1 MSIVSTLIDKA
12 RQRAG
17 IASDSALAA
26 QFGVHRQAVSKWRN
40 GDAYPDEEHIAEMAV
55 MAGDDPVQWLVAIK
69 AIRAEG
75 KAGKA
80 WAALAKRLATAAMV
94 VLLAVGFTLP
104 RDVQAMPQAGNALH
118 DIHYAQCCAGLRP
131 RSCPRR
137 GNGWA
142 SGSALA
148 CLFVPPTRTSSQHD
162 QDGSPQPYRYNRPL
176 GRFRI
181 PSWAHVHR

>member
-17 IASDSALAA
+17 IASDSALAT

-40 GDAYPDEEHIAEMAV
+40 GDAYPDEEHIAEMAI

-69 AIRAEG
+69 AVRADG

-80 WAALAKRLATAAMV
+80 WAALAQRLAITAMA
-94 VLLAVGFTLP
+94 LCLAVGFSLP
-104 RDVQAMPQAGNALH
+104 HKAQAAMPAGFDVAPS
-118 DIHYAQCCAGLRP
+118 IHYAQYCIGLLQP
-131 RSCPRR
+131 SSAPL
-137 GNGWA
+137 GNGSG

-148 CLFVPPTRTSSQHD
+148 FLLVPPTRTSSQHD
-162 QDGSPQPYRYNRPL
+162 HD
-176 GRFRI
+176 
-181 PSWAHVHR
+181 

>member
-104 RDVQAMPQAGNALH
+104 HRAQAAVTGLDKATVYTLCEMLYPARSFVCPGRRHSAIVFGVCGPQADELLWIA
-118 DIHYAQCCAGLRP
+118 
-131 RSCPRR
+131 
-137 GNGWA
+137 
-142 SGSALA
+142 
-148 CLFVPPTRTSSQHD
+148 
-162 QDGSPQPYRYNRPL
+162 
-176 GRFRI
+176 
-181 PSWAHVHR
+181 

>member
-17 IASDSALAA
+17 ITSDSALAA

-40 GDAYPDEEHIAEMAV
+40 GDAYPDEEHIAEMAI

-80 WAALAKRLATAAMV
+80 WAALARKLAMTAMALM
-94 VLLAVGFTLP
+94 LAVGFSLP
-104 RDVQAMPQAGNALH
+104 RDAQAAAPGYEKPHAVYIMRKS
-118 DIHYAQCCAGLRP
+118 IK
-131 RSCPRR
+131 
-137 GNGWA
+137 
-142 SGSALA
+142 LA
-148 CLFVPPTRTSSQHD
+148 T
-162 QDGSPQPYRYNRPL
+162 QPL
-176 GRFRI
+176 DLL
-181 PSWAHVHR
+181 

>member
-80 WAALAKRLATAAMV
+80 WAALAKRLATAAVV

-118 DIHYAQCCAGLRP
+118 DIHYAKCCIGLWP

-148 CLFVPPTRTSSQHD
+148 CVLSPRPRMRSRHD
-162 QDGSPQPYRYNRPL
+162 
-176 GRFRI
+176 
-181 PSWAHVHR
+181 

>member
-118 DIHYAQCCAGLRP
+118 DIHYAKSSIRRIWAFVGSAWQWLGLLTKHVNLLPSAMTATTETPQIPQLSARISPQGRP
-131 RSCPRR
+131 RFPDLPQRCP
-137 GNGWA
+137 
-142 SGSALA
+142 
-148 CLFVPPTRTSSQHD
+148 
-162 QDGSPQPYRYNRPL
+162 
-176 GRFRI
+176 
-181 PSWAHVHR
+181 

>member
-104 RDVQAMPQAGNALH
+104 ATPRPCRRLVTPCTIYIMRNDILSLQHERDRST
-118 DIHYAQCCAGLRP
+118 RP
-131 RSCPRR
+131 
-137 GNGWA
+137 N
-142 SGSALA
+142 
-148 CLFVPPTRTSSQHD
+148 
-162 QDGSPQPYRYNRPL
+162 
-176 GRFRI
+176 
-181 PSWAHVHR
+181 

>member
-104 RDVQAMPQAGNALH
+104 RDVQAMPQAGNTLH
-118 DIHYAQCCAGLRP
+118 DIHYAKSWIRRIWAFVGSVWQWLGLWLG
-131 RSCPRR
+131 SCLP
-137 GNGWA
+137 A
-142 SGSALA
+142 K
-148 CLFVPPTRTSSQHD
+148 
-162 QDGSPQPYRYNRPL
+162 SPDKDE
-176 GRFRI
+176 I
-181 PSWAHVHR
+181 AA